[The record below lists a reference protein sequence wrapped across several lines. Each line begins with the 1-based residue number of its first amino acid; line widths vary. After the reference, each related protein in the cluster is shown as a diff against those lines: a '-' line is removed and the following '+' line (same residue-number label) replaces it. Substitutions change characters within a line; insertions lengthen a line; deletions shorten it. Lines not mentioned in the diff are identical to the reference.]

1 MCEHSLQNNLFFLII
16 PVCPVFP
23 DSKSEENIQEAPKP
37 GIQEREA
44 PAVKPPPPL
53 RYSSTYYTTML
64 LLLACPHLML
74 HRVDSHA
81 SWRAE
86 GPRGERRAPCCS
98 MPRHVSLML
107 HCGNLGCFHPT
118 LAAAHRYVLV
128 RPLWISPCPA
138 WLAPCSRTFSPEAG
152 I

>member
-53 RYSSTYYTTML
+53 RYSSTYL
-64 LLLACPHLML
+64 HHDAAAAACLSALDVAQSGLACLL
-74 HRVDSHA
+74 ES
-81 SWRAE
+81 
-86 GPRGERRAPCCS
+86 
-98 MPRHVSLML
+98 
-107 HCGNLGCFHPT
+107 
-118 LAAAHRYVLV
+118 
-128 RPLWISPCPA
+128 
-138 WLAPCSRTFSPEAG
+138 
-152 I
+152 